1 MEPSQTRAPS
11 VTFPTS
17 HCPTSNLSTP
27 VQLASSGKS
36 WAPKWRG
43 LVYPSTALPVF
54 SIAANTADGRWY
66 TGTQFVSMYTVVK
79 VIGKRYLIYL
89 HTVIFIGRASDD
101 GRDGTGKMRGIYATS
116 HCDVPVVPIGENNCQ
131 SRQPAS
137 LGPPLLFPLFS
148 PSHRI
153 ITPVTRFAMCLA
165 LRILTYIARGQANI
179 NNALKSIMFACTS
192 MASPSIASRLLFVRE
207 RHSLIHLLL
216 HL

>member
-1 MEPSQTRAPS
+1 MFGIPLTCLLITRPRTPSWQRPQPNRRANRRKDREEL
-11 VTFPTS
+11 T
-17 HCPTSNLSTP
+17 
-27 VQLASSGKS
+27 QD
-36 WAPKWRG
+36 
-43 LVYPSTALPVF
+43 TA
-54 SIAANTADGRWY
+54 
-66 TGTQFVSMYTVVK
+66 
-79 VIGKRYLIYL
+79 
-89 HTVIFIGRASDD
+89 
-101 GRDGTGKMRGIYATS
+101 